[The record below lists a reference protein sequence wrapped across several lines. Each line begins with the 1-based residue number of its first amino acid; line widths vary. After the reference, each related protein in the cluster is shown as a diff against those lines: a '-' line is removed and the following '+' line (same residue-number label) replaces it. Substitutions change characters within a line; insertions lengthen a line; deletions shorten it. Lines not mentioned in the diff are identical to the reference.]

1 MRQLGTFPA
10 AAVAI
15 AAAGSLATWPF
26 LAGDAH
32 RAVLGGA
39 ILALGTQLG
48 THYLLKGWRAR
59 NDRFLAASLAGFSLR
74 VAAVIAGVL
83 VFALPRRVEP
93 VPFLLSLGGVM
104 IALLVA
110 ESVLEH
116 RRLRAATVPAES

>member
-1 MRQLGTFPA
+1 MRQFGTFPVT
-10 AAVAI
+10 AVAI

-39 ILALGTQLG
+39 ILSLGTQLA

-59 NDRFLAASLAGFSLR
+59 NDRFLAASLAGFLLR

-93 VPFLLSLGGVM
+93 VPFLLSLGGFM
-104 IALLVA
+104 IAMLAA
-110 ESVLEH
+110 EFVRED
-116 RRLRAATVPAES
+116 RRLRAGAVHAGP